1 MARQS
6 LIPGRV
12 KNTGIDLVITAAFI
26 GGGILAV
33 GFLNKRF
40 GILNKLVTGAGSLGF
55 KVGEATGLGL
65 KSIPQGIIA
74 GTLGIPP
81 EVTNANLKSNL
92 TLTPLP
98 NDPLFGENGVFT
110 NLWKSINPG
119 DKNYPSDVI
128 PKDYGEESGNNQKQ
142 GGFSELITAIEKNP
156 IEDTTRNLASGE
168 TFKTFQSLFKDIQPA
183 TNISST
189 PKQALDVAKIIK
201 QAGQRL
207 TAAQVQATSAKTP
220 QRNLGFGGFGTA
232 NRQETTLQALIAANA
247 KRYPQ
252 YFKVA

>member
-12 KNTGIDLVITAAFI
+12 KNTGIDLVIAAAFI

-40 GILNKLVTGAGSLGF
+40 GILDKFVQGVGSLGF
-55 KVGEATGLGL
+55 KVGEATAVGLG
-65 KSIPQGIIA
+65 SIPKGLVTGAQNYSVQA
-74 GTLGIPP
+74 GGTGKLGLDFQ
-81 EVTNANLKSNL
+81 TAFQNLKDNL
-92 TLTPLP
+92 SGGTSKDTPPLIP
-98 NDPLFGENGVFT
+98 NA
-110 NLWKSINPG
+110 
-119 DKNYPSDVI
+119 
-128 PKDYGEESGNNQKQ
+128 YGEESGNNQKQ

>member
-6 LIPGRV
+6 LIPGRI
-12 KNTGIDLVITAAFI
+12 KNTGVDLVIAAAFI

-40 GILNKLVTGAGSLGF
+40 GILDKFVQGVGSLGF
-55 KVGEATGLGL
+55 KVGEATAVGLG
-65 KSIPQGIIA
+65 SIPKGLVTGAQNYSVQA
-74 GTLGIPP
+74 GGTGKLGFDL
-81 EVTNANLKSNL
+81 ETAFQNLKDNL
-92 TLTPLP
+92 SGGTAKDTPPLIP
-98 NDPLFGENGVFT
+98 NA
-110 NLWKSINPG
+110 
-119 DKNYPSDVI
+119 
-128 PKDYGEESGNNQKQ
+128 YGEESGNNQKQ